1 MLRFHF
7 TLALLLR
14 FFPFTSPRRQEISYL
29 YISCY
34 ISIIQ
39 SSKNVST
46 YLRKVH
52 ISPLLYQLQ
61 LALIKLYY
69 LISHFLRISK
79 INEGWKSRRRRG
91 CNIMSRSS
99 TINCWTTNSQSSPA
113 VRSLFITKRTYS
125 WIQTTRIVFFFKVK
139 VHLVF
144 SYSVSSKS
152 GKQYQIFLLRI
163 IKSQCSI
170 ENLPF
175 FTSKYPQRKKRIYT
189 TNFRYLIYSL
199 LSLWLYWRK
208 MIVFT
213 LNRSPSRDN
222 SK

>member
-1 MLRFHF
+1 
-7 TLALLLR
+7 
-14 FFPFTSPRRQEISYL
+14 
-29 YISCY
+29 
-34 ISIIQ
+34 
-39 SSKNVST
+39 
-46 YLRKVH
+46 
-52 ISPLLYQLQ
+52 
-61 LALIKLYY
+61 
-69 LISHFLRISK
+69 
-79 INEGWKSRRRRG
+79 
-91 CNIMSRSS
+91 MSRSS